1 MTGIWGYEIGERFVA
16 DHCRGFACRQLIAVT
31 TRQDITDIAR
41 PGPADGGNGPDDNF
55 GMLGISKF
63 RPKKLCQLS
72 ELQTFMGQK
81 KTFCSIG
88 NAPERN

>member
-1 MTGIWGYEIGERFVA
+1 MLGDEIGERLVA
-16 DHCRGFACRQLIAVT
+16 DHRRGFACRQLIAAAA
-31 TRQDITDIAR
+31 RQDITDIAC
-41 PGPADGGNGPDDNF
+41 PCPTDGGNGLDDNI
-55 GMLGISKF
+55 GMVGIDKL

-72 ELQTFMGQK
+72 EPQTFMGQK